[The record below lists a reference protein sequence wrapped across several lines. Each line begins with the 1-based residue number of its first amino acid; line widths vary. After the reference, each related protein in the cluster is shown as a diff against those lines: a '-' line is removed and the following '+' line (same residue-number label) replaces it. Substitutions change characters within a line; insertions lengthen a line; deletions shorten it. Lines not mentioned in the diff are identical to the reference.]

1 MVNIL
6 NISSWS
12 SPPLPPGGRIPRQCV
27 ANPLGLTHRSNPPEC
42 NDDDDDDYDDGYD
55 GYDDDDDD
63 DFLKWKKHLGLKEVY
78 SLVCPLDL
86 KSLKCVQ
93 NSIFKSW

>member
-1 MVNIL
+1 MVGFCH
-6 NISSWS
+6 
-12 SPPLPPGGRIPRQCV
+12 GGDML
-27 ANPLGLTHRSNPPEC
+27 ASH
-42 NDDDDDDYDDGYD
+42 D

-86 KSLKCVQ
+86 KSLKFVQ
-93 NSIFKSW
+93 NSIFKS